1 VTDFRPDIVFFPDPA
16 EIAPHAIAFARMMF
30 AHTAFERRGVAGLQ
44 DAITRQPGFGEQRA
58 NQWGT
63 RQRPKLMVELIET
76 ERGKGFPQA
85 DEIAK
90 LLTDAIDPCEQRNL
104 LAHGE
109 WWGFDRP
116 TAAIIVRSGTRWEH
130 PEIPPEHRRYTASDI
145 EAVAAKL
152 KDIEVELS
160 KLIRAI
166 NEDRHAELV
175 GNSAALGIT

>member
-1 VTDFRPDIVFFPDPA
+1 
-16 EIAPHAIAFARMMF
+16 MMF

-58 NQWGT
+58 NQWAT

-76 ERGKGFPQA
+76 ERGKGFPQT

-90 LLTDAIDPCEQRNL
+90 LLTDAIDSCEQRNL

-130 PEIPPEHRRYTASDI
+130 PEIPPEHRRYTASNI

-166 NEDRHAELV
+166 NEDRHAEL
-175 GNSAALGIT
+175 GR

>member
-1 VTDFRPDIVFFPDPA
+1 MEGGISPQGTDFRPDIVFFPDPA

-63 RQRPKLMVELIET
+63 RRRPKLMVELIET
-76 ERGKGFPQA
+76 ERGKGFPQT

-90 LLTDAIDPCEQRNL
+90 LLTDAIDSCEQRNL

-130 PEIPPEHRRYTASDI
+130 PEIPPEHRRYTASNI

-166 NEDRHAELV
+166 NEDRHAEL
-175 GNSAALGIT
+175 GR